1 MDTYGGKAEGWGM
14 RILILAPHTDDG
26 EFGCG
31 ASIAKYVAE
40 GHEVHYV
47 AFSAAE
53 KSVPLGSPIG
63 ILRQEVVEATAV
75 LGIPK
80 ENLTVLHFG
89 VRKFPARRQE
99 VLDVLVRLNS
109 QLEPDMVYQPSTA
122 DTHQDHDTVA
132 AEGFRAFK
140 RTSIF
145 GYELPWNNLTF
156 TTSAFVMVE
165 EEFIEKKIQALACY
179 KSQAERPYANPE
191 FVRSLARVRGTQIGV
206 QYAEAF
212 EAIHVIRKGSGQAR
226 FVEA

>member
-1 MDTYGGKAEGWGM
+1 M

-31 ASIAKYVAE
+31 ASIAKYISE
-40 GHEVHYV
+40 GHDVHYV

-53 KSVPLGSPIG
+53 KSVPSGSPIG
-63 ILRQEVVEATAV
+63 VLRQEVVEATAV

-80 ENLTVLHFG
+80 TNLTVLHFG
-89 VRKFPARRQE
+89 VRKFPAHRQE
-99 VLDVLVRLNS
+99 VLDVMVRLNS
-109 QLEPDMVYQPSTA
+109 QLEPDMVYLPSTD
-122 DTHQDHDTVA
+122 DTHQDHDTVS

-156 TTSAFVMVE
+156 TTGAFVIVE
-165 EEFIEKKIQALACY
+165 EEFVEKKIQALACY
-179 KSQAERPYANPE
+179 KSQADRSYANPE
-191 FVRSLARVRGTQIGV
+191 FVRALARVRGVQIGTR
-206 QYAEAF
+206 YAEAF
-212 EAIHVIRKGSGQAR
+212 EAIRVIRKGSSQTR

>member
-1 MDTYGGKAEGWGM
+1 MGSM
-14 RILILAPHTDDG
+14 RVLILAPHTDDG

-31 ASIAKYVAE
+31 GTIARYVAE

-53 KSVPLGSPIG
+53 RSLPHGSPRG
-63 ILRQEVVEATAV
+63 ILRQEVVAATAI

-80 ENLTVLHFG
+80 KNLRVLHFG
-89 VRKFPARRQE
+89 VRKFPANRQKILE
-99 VLDVLVRLNS
+99 VMVRLNS
-109 QLEPDMVYQPSTA
+109 QLEPDMVYLPSTA
-122 DTHQDHDTVA
+122 DTHQDHDTVS

-156 TTSAFVMVE
+156 TTSAFVVVE

-179 KSQAERPYANPE
+179 KSQADRQYANPE
-191 FVRSLARVRGTQIGV
+191 FVRALARVRGVQIGV

-212 EAIHVIRKGSGQAR
+212 EAIRVIRKGSGQGR
-226 FVEA
+226 FVKT